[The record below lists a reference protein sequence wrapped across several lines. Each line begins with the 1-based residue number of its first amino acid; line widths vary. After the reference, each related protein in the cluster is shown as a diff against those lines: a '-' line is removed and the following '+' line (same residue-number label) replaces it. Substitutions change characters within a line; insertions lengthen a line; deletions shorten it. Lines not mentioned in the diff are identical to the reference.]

1 MTTPT
6 LRPAWQLPRLAATTL
21 AAATAVLSGCAG
33 LPGATPSTTAKPGW
47 LTVVSER
54 RLDGVSDDL
63 LTAGLGLGSFIG
75 QGAAPGYADPL
86 QPTAAELRRMALF
99 SRLDVAGGN
108 TRLFGPNLDP
118 VTRQPVAD
126 ARIAGEEILAYAADP
141 GVGHLSAAMLLQI
154 PAAFNTA
161 RPCILAVPA
170 TGSARLYTDLLRVGG
185 WGLRRGCAVVYT
197 DKGQANGVHDLASH
211 TVNLATGERAG
222 AAAAGTASHFTA
234 PMSDAVRTAFL
245 RESPHRVAFK
255 HAHSRQN
262 ADSTWGRDVL
272 RSIQFAFHALN
283 QRQGGRLTRENTLV
297 IVEGNSNG
305 GGAALLAGEADTEGW
320 IDGIVAA
327 QPQVQPEADSRVVV
341 ARAGREWR
349 GGGRSLVDYFTETIL
364 YQPCAAMATPGA
376 WRTGEIGFGANRC
389 TSLKEKGLL
398 QATTPAAQAEEA
410 RAHLHAMGFEPDS
423 DDQTAFHFLVAPG
436 ATANKY
442 ANAQG
447 RFGIEDRLCGYTT
460 APTDAD
466 GKPRAATA
474 AELATIFVTAPGGAP
489 AGAIDLVNER
499 DPRGPTRDMVS
510 VSASTGRQD
519 YNLDGALCLRA
530 LVTGQSAE
538 ALRVQ
543 RGIAEGRAKG
553 VQHGRPVLVLHGRED
568 ARVPA
573 TFSGRPYAALNALR
587 EGDKSQLRYIEITNI
602 NHFGV
607 FGRFD
612 AHYVPLSYY
621 EEQALDLM
629 WAHLTEGAPLPPHQL
644 VRTIARGG
652 EAGQAPPLA
661 LANLP
666 PIRQQPAERNR
677 ISVQA
682 GRISLPD

>member
-1 MTTPT
+1 MPHPITVAG
-6 LRPAWQLPRLAATTL
+6 R
-21 AAATAVLSGCAG
+21 AAALGAG
-33 LPGATPSTTAKPGW
+33 LALLAGCSNLGVGDHRPEAKRPTW

-54 RLDGVSDDL
+54 RLDGISDDL
-63 LTAGLGLGSFIG
+63 LTAGLGLGPFIG
-75 QGAAPGYADPL
+75 QGAAPAYADPL
-86 QPTAAELRRMALF
+86 KPTVAELRRMAIF
-99 SRLDVAGGN
+99 SRLDVAGGA
-108 TRLFGPNLDP
+108 TRLFGPNIDP
-118 VTRQPVAD
+118 ASKQPVAD
-126 ARIAGEEILAYAADP
+126 TRIAGEEILAYASDA
-141 GVGHLSAAMLLQI
+141 GVGHFSAAMLLQI
-154 PAAFNTA
+154 PAGFAA
-161 RPCILAVPA
+161 DKPCILAVPA
-170 TGSARLYTDLLRVGG
+170 TGSARLYADLLRVGG

-211 TVNLATGERAG
+211 TVNLASGERAD
-222 AAAAGTASHFTA
+222 AKAAGSTSHFTA
-234 PMSDAVRTAFL
+234 PMDDALRSAFL
-245 RESPHRVAFK
+245 KNHPHRVAFK

-272 RSIQFAFHALN
+272 RSIQFAFYALN
-283 QRQGGRLTRENTLV
+283 QRHGGTLTRANTRV

-327 QPQVQPEADSRVVV
+327 QPQVQPEADARVVV

-364 YQPCAAMATPGA
+364 YQPCAAMARPTA
-376 WRTGEIGFGANRC
+376 WRSGEIGFGANRC
-389 TSLKEKGLL
+389 ASLKDKGLL
-398 QATTPAAQAEEA
+398 KADTLAAQADEA
-410 RAHLHAMGFEPDS
+410 RAHLHAMGFEPGS

-447 RFGIEDRLCGYTT
+447 RFGIEDQLCGYTT

-466 GKPRAATA
+466 GRPRAATA

-499 DPRGPTRDMVS
+499 DPRGAMRDMVS
-510 VSASTGRQD
+510 VSPSTGRQD

-530 LVTGQSAE
+530 LVTGNSPE

-543 RGIAEGRAKG
+543 RGIAEGRATA
-553 VQHGRPVLVLHGRED
+553 VQHGKPVLLLHGRED

-573 TFSGRPYAALNALR
+573 TFSGRPYAALNGLR
-587 EGDKSQLRYIEITNI
+587 EGAASQLRYIEITHI

-607 FGRFD
+607 FGPFD
-612 AHYVPLSYY
+612 ARYVPLAYY

-629 WAHLTEGAPLPPHQL
+629 WAHLNEGAPLPPHQL
-644 VRTIARGG
+644 VRTESRGG
-652 EAGQAPPLA
+652 EPGKAPPLA
-661 LANLP
+661 HHHLP
-666 PIRQQPAERNR
+666 PIRMQPAAGNL
-677 ISVQA
+677 ILLQD
-682 GRISLPD
+682 GRITLPD